1 MSTQDLDPLYESVS
15 SLYGVGPAAAKALE
29 RLAGARLIDLLFH
42 LPVGVS
48 YRREIK
54 SLKEAVAGD
63 TVTFRA
69 RVLKHQPAGGTQNGG
84 RQPYRVYCRLD
95 ENMIAL
101 IFFHG
106 RSTYL
111 KQQLPENEMGIISGK
126 LEMYK
131 GQWQMTHPDHV
142 GPLETLR
149 EWVGYSPSYPL
160 TQSVTQKA
168 LKRVLYGILRKVPE
182 LPEWLSAQT
191 LKWHPDWKNW
201 KDSLLLSHGP
211 RTEPDLLPNHP
222 ARERLAYDELL
233 ANQIALHLVRQ
244 YNRRQGGESKLPQS
258 DLYERA
264 VSILPFA
271 LTGDQQKVLGD
282 ICADLAATHCM
293 NRLLQGD
300 VGSGKTIVAFLA
312 ALIPIE
318 NGFQTAMMAPTEILA
333 RQHYENLKPLAEQ
346 LGLTINLLTGRGRK
360 AEKEKIYKAAAAGE
374 IQILVGTHALIQDEL
389 TFKKLGFV
397 VIDEQHRFGV
407 DQRLRLSQKGEH
419 VDCLSMTAT
428 PIPRTLMLASYGD
441 LDTSQLREKPAGRKP
456 IQTNAVSSARLI
468 EVVEGVKRAAA
479 QGDKVYWVCPLLEE
493 SEKIDL
499 AAAQERYDFMEK
511 HLPGQ
516 VGLIHGKLKPK
527 EKEAVMKLFT
537 QGILTVLVATTVI
550 EVGVDVKDASVMVIE
565 HAERF
570 GLAQL
575 HQLRGRVGRGDKQ
588 GNCIL
593 LYDSETSE
601 IGRKRLNI
609 MRQTNDGFEIA
620 EEDWKI
626 RGGGEVLGL
635 KQSGLPNFKFVDWA
649 LHQDLLREAVL
660 EAERLV
666 KTDPFLDQTP
676 KGKACRNLL
685 RLFGKEETIQV
696 AGRQDANFL

>member
-1 MSTQDLDPLYESVS
+1 MICLSSKDLDPLYESIA
-15 SLYGVGPAAAKALE
+15 SLYGVGPTVAKALE

-42 LPVGVS
+42 LPSGVS
-48 YRREIK
+48 FRREIK
-54 SLKEAVAGD
+54 SLKDAKVGD
-63 TVTFRA
+63 IVTFRA
-69 RVLKHQPAGGTQNGG
+69 RVLKHQLAGGGQGG
-84 RQPYRVYCRLD
+84 ARQPYRVYCRLD
-95 ENMIAL
+95 ENMISL
-101 IFFHG
+101 VFFHG
-106 RSTYL
+106 RSIYL
-111 KQQLPENEMGIISGK
+111 KQQLPENEVAIVSGK

-131 GQWQMTHPDHV
+131 GQWQITHPDHV
-142 GPLETLR
+142 GPLETLL

-160 TQSVTQKA
+160 TQALSQKV
-168 LKRVLYGILRKVPE
+168 LKRILYGVLRKVPE

-191 LKWHPDWKNW
+191 LKWHPEWKRW
-201 KDSLLLSHGP
+201 KISLLATHAP
-211 RTEPDLLPNHP
+211 KTEADLMPTHP
-222 ARERLAYDELL
+222 ARERLAYDELF
-233 ANQIALHLVRQ
+233 ANQIALQLVRQ
-244 YNRRQGGESKLPQS
+244 FNRRQGGEAKLSQS

-264 VSILPFA
+264 LKILPFE
-271 LTGDQQKVLGD
+271 LTGDQKKVLVD
-282 ICADLAATHCM
+282 IRADLAATHCM

-300 VGSGKTIVAFLA
+300 VGSGKTIVAFLS

-318 NGFQTAMMAPTEILA
+318 SGFQTAMMAPTEILA
-333 RQHYENLKPLAEQ
+333 RQHYEVLKPLAEQ
-346 LGLTINLLTGRGRK
+346 LGLSIELLTGKGRK
-360 AEKEKIYKAAAAGE
+360 ADKEKIYKAAAAGD
-374 IQILVGTHALIQDEL
+374 IQILIGTHALIQEEL
-389 TFKKLGFV
+389 TFQRLGFV

-456 IQTNAVSSARLI
+456 IQTNAVSNSRLI
-468 EVVEGVKRAAA
+468 EVVEGVKRAVSK
-479 QGDKVYWVCPLLEE
+479 GDKIFWVCPLVEE

-499 AAAQERYDFMEK
+499 AAAKDRYEFMEQ

-516 VGLIHGKLKPK
+516 VGLLHGRMKPK

-550 EVGVDVKDASVMVIE
+550 EVGVDVKDATVMVIE

-575 HQLRGRVGRGDKQ
+575 HQLRGRVGRGEKQ
-588 GNCIL
+588 GSCIL
-593 LYDSETSE
+593 LYDTELPD

-626 RGGGEVLGL
+626 RGGGEILGL
-635 KQSGLPNFKFVDWA
+635 KQSGLPNFKFVDWT

-660 EAERLV
+660 DAERLV
-666 KTDPFLDQTP
+666 EADPLLDKTP
-676 KGKACRNLL
+676 KGQACQNLL
-685 RLFGKEETIQV
+685 RLFDKEETIQYLK
-696 AGRQDANFL
+696 AG